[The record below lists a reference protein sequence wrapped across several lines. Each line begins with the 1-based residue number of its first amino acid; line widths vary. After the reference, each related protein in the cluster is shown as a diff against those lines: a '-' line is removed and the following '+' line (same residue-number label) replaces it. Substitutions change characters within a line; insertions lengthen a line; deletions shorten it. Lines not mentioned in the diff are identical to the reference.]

1 MPREARTRSFEVSE
15 ASQSDLYTLVWY
27 NVMSK
32 GEIDMFARYRRNA
45 RKPEGLGGRLI
56 LTRMNRGGHADLS
69 EWGFSLFP
77 DVCCGRA
84 LDVGCGGG
92 ANVKRL
98 LKRFDGAKVCGLDHS
113 DVSVAK
119 TLRHN
124 RRAVKDGRCEV
135 ALGDVTAMPYADGV
149 FDVVTAFETVYFW
162 QPIGRAFAE
171 IFRVLKEGGVF
182 MICNDAD
189 GETSDWDEI
198 EKQIGDMKVYTAAQL
213 QNELERAGF
222 NNIDVHRRSGTSC
235 LCVIARK

>member
-1 MPREARTRSFEVSE
+1 MPRGARTRSFEVSE
-15 ASQSDLYTLVWY
+15 ASQSDLYALVWY

-213 QNELERAGF
+213 QNKLQRAGF

>member
-1 MPREARTRSFEVSE
+1 MPRGARTRSFEVSE
-15 ASQSDLYTLVWY
+15 ASQSDLYALVWY

-189 GETSDWDEI
+189 GETSDWNEI

>member
-1 MPREARTRSFEVSE
+1 
-15 ASQSDLYTLVWY
+15 
-27 NVMSK
+27 MSK

-98 LKRFDGAKVCGLDHS
+98 LKRFDGAKVCGLDYS

>member
-1 MPREARTRSFEVSE
+1 MPRGARTRSFEVSE
-15 ASQSDLYTLVWY
+15 ASQSDLYALVWY

-119 TLRHN
+119 TLRYN

>member
-77 DVCCGRA
+77 DVCCGCA

-124 RRAVKDGRCEV
+124 RGAVKDGRCEV

>member
-77 DVCCGRA
+77 DVYCGRA

-171 IFRVLKEGGVF
+171 IFRVLKEDGVF

>member
-1 MPREARTRSFEVSE
+1 MPRGARTRSFEVSE
-15 ASQSDLYTLVWY
+15 ASQSDLYALVWY

-98 LKRFDGAKVCGLDHS
+98 LKRFDGAKVCGLDYS